1 MYVRPPFHS
10 KRTALLLSWSPMFR
24 GQNLLRESRS
34 FTTSSQ
40 LPFHFLFL
48 PFYFSIPTFIYLF
61 HILNIFYNSSNF
73 HFSTLIPH
81 DSKNILFLFR
91 GGSYCVIFF
100 HFYKPCLYFFFLFFF
115 PISFNFYGRI
125 TISHKYKLHAVR
137 WTQYFFE
144 SAYYH
149 NSNII
154 WHKKRWIWN
163 WGLIV
168 YYNKVYIHIFCVLLF
183 CNQNYGK

>member
-1 MYVRPPFHS
+1 MCVVVFYHNLFSRFKWKYKGSNIRSVVQFRHCLYVRPPFHS

-40 LPFHFLFL
+40 LPFYFLVL

-81 DSKNILFLFR
+81 DSENILFLFR
-91 GGSYCVIFF
+91 GGSYCVIFSIF
-100 HFYKPCLYFFFLFFF
+100 
-115 PISFNFYGRI
+115 INR
-125 TISHKYKLHAVR
+125 
-137 WTQYFFE
+137 
-144 SAYYH
+144 
-149 NSNII
+149 
-154 WHKKRWIWN
+154 
-163 WGLIV
+163 
-168 YYNKVYIHIFCVLLF
+168 VYISSFYSFFQFLSIFTVALLLAINTN
-183 CNQNYGK
+183 CMR